1 MCVTTTIE
9 LETRVR
15 CYYEDGMSFR
25 SIQKK
30 LRSSGHKVS
39 LGFIYNVIN
48 NIGKRREARSQ
59 GVQYKQTRIRT
70 KRTPEV
76 LKRVRENF
84 TKTNP
89 PTQTVMS
96 QRLGISRH
104 CLQDCLNDLQ
114 LKRTKKMKVFTVTDK
129 QKANRKKN
137 SWKLYREQLAGK
149 KHEFVVTV
157 DEAWFTLNEANSG
170 SEFHYKKKGEN
181 PSSKWILQRKEV
193 MPSKIM
199 VVTGITARGPL
210 KLRIVP
216 EKVKINTDYYIK
228 HVMKKMIE
236 EELLEMFAD
245 DIDKVFIHHDKAPSH
260 TSKKMTEFA
269 DQMNDKY
276 GITFIRKE
284 DIPVKGADISPMDF
298 SGFGYL
304 KQAVKRSRVKTLSG
318 LGKKLKEIWSKVTVE
333 QCQNTFRSWKRRC
346 VKVQRQ
352 NGAHIEHIQG
362 IHSHKH
368 NK

>member
-1 MCVTTTIE
+1 
-9 LETRVR
+9 
-15 CYYEDGMSFR
+15 
-25 SIQKK
+25 
-30 LRSSGHKVS
+30 
-39 LGFIYNVIN
+39 
-48 NIGKRREARSQ
+48 
-59 GVQYKQTRIRT
+59 
-70 KRTPEV
+70 
-76 LKRVRENF
+76 
-84 TKTNP
+84 
-89 PTQTVMS
+89 
-96 QRLGISRH
+96 
-104 CLQDCLNDLQ
+104 
-114 LKRTKKMKVFTVTDK
+114 
-129 QKANRKKN
+129 
-137 SWKLYREQLAGK
+137 
-149 KHEFVVTV
+149 
-157 DEAWFTLNEANSG
+157 
-170 SEFHYKKKGEN
+170 
-181 PSSKWILQRKEV
+181 

-216 EKVKINTDYYIK
+216 DKVKINTDYYIK